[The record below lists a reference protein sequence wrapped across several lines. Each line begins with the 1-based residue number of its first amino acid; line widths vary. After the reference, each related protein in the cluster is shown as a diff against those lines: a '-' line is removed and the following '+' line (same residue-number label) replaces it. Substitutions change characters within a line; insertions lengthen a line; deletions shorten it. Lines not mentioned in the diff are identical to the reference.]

1 MSERRIR
8 PLVPSHRKVFRRK
21 TFRRVASV
29 PERNC
34 SPIRRNRK
42 IFRRSQAF
50 RRSAKA
56 LLLANK
62 TYVRGNNSKKKIEQA
77 DFPAEAPESSCHKR
91 ETANA
96 ERSLHDLSSESSK
109 ECSLAEISESCD
121 PAKNDRGSNQEKKHS
136 APTSYSK
143 KVIVLSRFLRRQQAL
158 CQNAKFSDPIESRAE
173 REQLCCF
180 CSPQGNDKMI

>member
-1 MSERRIR
+1 
-8 PLVPSHRKVFRRK
+8 VFRK
-21 TFRRVASV
+21 KIA
-29 PERNC
+29 PY
-34 SPIRRNRK
+34 PRNRK

-50 RRSAKA
+50 RRSPKRF
-56 LLLANK
+56 LLANK

-158 CQNAKFSDPIESRAE
+158 CQNAKFSDPNRKPSMKTAARTLSRTSKRFAFFPDK
-173 REQLCCF
+173 LK
-180 CSPQGNDKMI
+180 CSDEH